1 MARPR
6 AEDYAEKQQRIRDC
20 AAELFAMRGFEATS
34 TADIAA
40 EGGFSKALIYHYFSS
55 KEEILQDLLEAH
67 MDALL
72 SAAEASLR
80 VAGSPDEKDGAR
92 RRLRAFVRAHMRLYA
107 TARARH
113 LLLINELG
121 ALPPKGKQAIVAKQ
135 RRLVNMAA
143 DLFTELAPALR
154 RQAGLRFPT
163 AMSFYGMIN
172 WTCIW
177 YRPDGDLSPDAF
189 ADLACDLFLGGLTG
203 SFASSRPPRIAAAQ
217 SG

>member
-6 AEDYAEKQQRIRDC
+6 AEDYGEKQQRIRDC
-20 AAELFAMRGFEATS
+20 AAELFAARGFDATS
-34 TADIAA
+34 AADIAA

-67 MDALL
+67 MDALH
-72 SAAEASLR
+72 AAVETSLHE
-80 VAGSPDEKDGAR
+80 GDEPR
-92 RRLRAFVRAHMRLYA
+92 TRLRAFVRAHMRLYA
-107 TARARH
+107 TARAKH

-121 ALPPKGKQAIVAKQ
+121 SLPARGRAAIVAKQ
-135 RRLVNMAA
+135 RKLVELAA
-143 DLFTELAPALR
+143 DLFAAVAPGLKT
-154 RQAGLRFPT
+154 QPELRFPT

-177 YRPDGDLSPDAF
+177 YRPDGALSPDQF
-189 ADLACDLFLGGLTG
+189 ADLASDLFLNGLTG
-203 SFASSRPPRIAAAQ
+203 FSASTLPRTGKPR

>member
-20 AAELFAMRGFEATS
+20 AAELFAARGFAATS
-34 TADIAA
+34 AADIAG
-40 EGGFSKALIYHYFSS
+40 EGGFSKALIYHYFES
-55 KEEILQDLLEAH
+55 KEEILQDLLETH

-72 SAAEASLR
+72 AAAEAALHE
-80 VAGSPDEKDGAR
+80 GPFHEKDGPRAH
-92 RRLRAFVRAHMRLYA
+92 LRAFVRAHMRLYA
-107 TARARH
+107 TASAKH

-121 ALPPKGKQAIVAKQ
+121 SLPARGRAAIVAKQ
-135 RRLVNMAA
+135 RRLVGLAA
-143 DLFTELAPALR
+143 DLFAAVAPGLTEQP
-154 RQAGLRFPT
+154 GMRFPT

-177 YRPDGDLSPDAF
+177 YRPDGVLSPDQF
-189 ADLACDLFLGGLTG
+189 ADLASDLFLDGLAGRFGANT
-203 SFASSRPPRIAAAQ
+203 PTRIAKPR

>member
-20 AAELFAMRGFEATS
+20 AAELFAARGFEATS
-34 TADIAA
+34 AADIAA

-72 SAAEASLR
+72 EAAKASLSE
-80 VAGSPDEKDGAR
+80 ADSPRA
-92 RRLRAFVRAHMRLYA
+92 RLRAFVRAHMRLYA
-107 TARARH
+107 TSRARH
-113 LLLINELG
+113 LLLINQLG
-121 ALPPKGKQAIVAKQ
+121 ALPFKGRQAIVAKQ
-135 RRLVNMAA
+135 RKLIGLA
-143 DLFTELAPALR
+143 DELFVAVAPSLKT
-154 RQAGLRFPT
+154 QPEIRFPT

-177 YRPDGDLSPDAF
+177 YRPDGTLSPDQF
-189 ADLACDLFLGGLTG
+189 ADLASDLFLDGLAGRFGANT
-203 SFASSRPPRIAAAQ
+203 PPRTGTGRSA
-217 SG
+217 

>member
-20 AAELFAMRGFEATS
+20 AAELFAARGFGATS
-34 TADIAA
+34 AADIAA

-67 MDALL
+67 MDALHETV
-72 SAAEASLR
+72 EASLQQGDDPR
-80 VAGSPDEKDGAR
+80 T
-92 RRLRAFVRAHMRLYA
+92 RLRAFVRAHMRIYA
-107 TARARH
+107 TSRAKH

-121 ALPPKGKQAIVAKQ
+121 SLPAKGRAAIVAKQ
-135 RRLVNMAA
+135 RRLVGLAA
-143 DLFTELAPALR
+143 DLFAAVAPALKG
-154 RQAGLRFPT
+154 QPELRFPT

-177 YRPDGDLSPDAF
+177 YRPDGTLSPDQF
-189 ADLACDLFLGGLTG
+189 ADLASDLFLDGLAG
-203 SFASSRPPRIAAAQ
+203 RFGASTPPRTGKPR

>member
-20 AAELFAMRGFEATS
+20 AAELFAARGFEATS
-34 TADIAA
+34 AADIAA
-40 EGGFSKALIYHYFSS
+40 DGGFSKALIYHYFSS

-67 MDALL
+67 MDALHA
-72 SAAEASLR
+72 AAEDSHRPADPPR
-80 VAGSPDEKDGAR
+80 E
-92 RRLRAFVRAHMRLYA
+92 RLRGFVRAHMRLYA
-107 TARARH
+107 TSRARH

-121 ALPPKGKQAIVAKQ
+121 ALPAKGRAAIVAKQ
-135 RRLVNMAA
+135 RRLIERAA
-143 DLFTELAPALR
+143 DLFAEVAPALKS
-154 RQAGLRFPT
+154 QPEMRFPT

-177 YRPDGDLSPDAF
+177 YRPDGALSPDQF
-189 ADLACDLFLGGLTG
+189 ADLASDLFVDGLANRFGANTPTRTG
-203 SFASSRPPRIAAAQ
+203 KSR

>member
-6 AEDYAEKQQRIRDC
+6 AEDYREKQQRIRDC
-20 AAELFAMRGFEATS
+20 AAELFAARGFEATS
-34 TADIAA
+34 AADIAA

-72 SAAEASLR
+72 EAAEGSLR
-80 VAGSPDEKDGAR
+80 DADPPR
-92 RRLRAFVRAHMRLYA
+92 TRLRAFVRAHMRLYA
-107 TARARH
+107 TSRARH
-113 LLLINELG
+113 LLLINDLG
-121 ALPPKGKQAIVAKQ
+121 ALPSKGRAAIVAKQ
-135 RRLVNMAA
+135 RKLIGLAA
-143 DLFTELAPALR
+143 DLFAAVAPLLKT
-154 RQAGLRFPT
+154 QPEMRFPT

-177 YRPDGDLSPDAF
+177 YRPDGSLSPDAF
-189 ADLACDLFLGGLTG
+189 ADLAADLFLDGLAGRFGANT
-203 SFASSRPPRIAAAQ
+203 PPRTEKPR